1 MLINF
6 EETALFRILIIISC
20 LLPLFSLTAYG
31 QAKAL
36 RIVVAYPPGGSPDST
51 ARVIGEKIQQSGKY
65 SVVID
70 NRPGAGGSV
79 AIEAVKNAP
88 PDGLTLLLSDS
99 STYSIAPSLQKKS
112 SFDPLKDLKPVS
124 LAATSPIFLITRPE
138 IASSVKELVDYLKR
152 NPDSPYGSSGYG
164 TGHHLAMELFKQSS
178 GLKMTHVPYKGAA
191 QTTPAV
197 ASGEVVASFAGL
209 TLANAFV
216 QVGKVKILAIAEPI
230 RSSLAP
236 NIPTIAESG
245 FPNYSL
251 VISLG
256 FLANAKTS
264 DLVVKEINEDI
275 AKAVNSSDVKIKLN
289 GLGVEPASSSPQKFA
304 DQISAELKSF
314 GNITKAANIQEE

>member
-1 MLINF
+1 LFESYITQVLINF

-178 GLKMTHVPYKGAA
+178 GDL
-191 QTTPAV
+191 TP
-197 ASGEVVASFAGL
+197 
-209 TLANAFV
+209 
-216 QVGKVKILAIAEPI
+216 
-230 RSSLAP
+230 
-236 NIPTIAESG
+236 
-245 FPNYSL
+245 
-251 VISLG
+251 
-256 FLANAKTS
+256 
-264 DLVVKEINEDI
+264 DLHT
-275 AKAVNSSDVKIKLN
+275 A
-289 GLGVEPASSSPQKFA
+289 
-304 DQISAELKSF
+304 
-314 GNITKAANIQEE
+314 